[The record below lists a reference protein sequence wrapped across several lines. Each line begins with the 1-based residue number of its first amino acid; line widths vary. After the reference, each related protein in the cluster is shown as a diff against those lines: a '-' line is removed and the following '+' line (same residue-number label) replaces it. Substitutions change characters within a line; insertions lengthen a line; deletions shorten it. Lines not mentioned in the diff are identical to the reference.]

1 MGIETNLEDMLR
13 KERDLSEQVEE
24 FTVTVQKFKRGS
36 VVCDFK
42 VNYILKE
49 AYIAIPFAI
58 KPSNITTALGNNFK
72 FKKGI
77 LFQRFLIAGGSFNA
91 SSPVDHCAAK
101 GCSHKCNYDYDLED
115 YLCTCPP
122 SLQLAS
128 DSRICVE
135 VGEETSSRLPEIVVN
150 VVPSDCLWS
159 SWSDWS
165 VCSVECGKGK
175 RERKRTIEIPERNGG
190 SCLGRNQEFEE
201 CEEICQGTTE
211 VSEVEIITAA
221 PTETPT
227 GSDGATEA
235 STVAETDMDIAAEN
249 RDVERSTETVGST
262 TVTEEVEKEATTE
275 AVEQGEEQF
284 PEEVKPLTDDV
295 SAATTEEVA
304 TESPTEAETVK
315 IIFPLPEDPTETTT
329 EFGIKLGPVTEQTD
343 AAMTTEAID
352 ESMETDMEVTTEK
365 QMEEETKTEITT
377 VTIDGKID
385 IATSTLRSVSVT
397 SEDAITTLTTSE
409 ATTLV
414 EKETESVENVDVDEI
429 VVTEEEQTTVAT
441 TVAETTAAPKETED
455 EPSKRPRL
463 EDEAV
468 EVETTTTDETTTT
481 GKVIE
486 TEVSSTEEPVKP
498 TTVIDTEI
506 STTEEPSKPTTV
518 SDITEVET
526 EVITTEE
533 PVKPTTVSEVETEA
547 STTEEPVKPSTT
559 EPTDTTDHEQ
569 TTIVGISSVDER
581 TTTEK
586 VMDTMDETFTTE
598 KVMEATTEVIPSKRP
613 RLEDEAVEVETEKAM
628 VTDETSTTT
637 EKVLEAV
644 DETTTVMYTVDETT
658 TTVME
663 VTTTEKVMEAV
674 DVSSTSTEATDETT
688 TMGKIMEDETTTMKD
703 MLTTVEVVAISESD
717 DDMTVVTTL
726 RPRLDEEA
734 FADST
739 TVQPVQDDQMFLCQP
754 GQTGDDSGDIPMNCE
769 HVSGDQEK
777 SVMLLIPTD
786 VIGDRINRLFD
797 KNVKIVVRDFMLM
810 DRSPRRL

>member
-221 PTETPT
+221 PTETPS

-262 TVTEEVEKEATTE
+262 TVTE

-329 EFGIKLGPVTEQTD
+329 EFGIKLVPVTEQTD

-352 ESMETDMEVTTEK
+352 ESMETDMAVTTE
-365 QMEEETKTEITT
+365 
-377 VTIDGKID
+377 
-385 IATSTLRSVSVT
+385 
-397 SEDAITTLTTSE
+397 
-409 ATTLV
+409 
-414 EKETESVENVDVDEI
+414 
-429 VVTEEEQTTVAT
+429 
-441 TVAETTAAPKETED
+441 
-455 EPSKRPRL
+455 
-463 EDEAV
+463 
-468 EVETTTTDETTTT
+468 
-481 GKVIE
+481 
-486 TEVSSTEEPVKP
+486 
-498 TTVIDTEI
+498 
-506 STTEEPSKPTTV
+506 
-518 SDITEVET
+518 
-526 EVITTEE
+526 
-533 PVKPTTVSEVETEA
+533 
-547 STTEEPVKPSTT
+547 
-559 EPTDTTDHEQ
+559 
-569 TTIVGISSVDER
+569 
-581 TTTEK
+581 
-586 VMDTMDETFTTE
+586 
-598 KVMEATTEVIPSKRP
+598 
-613 RLEDEAVEVETEKAM
+613 
-628 VTDETSTTT
+628 
-637 EKVLEAV
+637 
-644 DETTTVMYTVDETT
+644 
-658 TTVME
+658 
-663 VTTTEKVMEAV
+663 
-674 DVSSTSTEATDETT
+674 
-688 TMGKIMEDETTTMKD
+688 
-703 MLTTVEVVAISESD
+703 
-717 DDMTVVTTL
+717 
-726 RPRLDEEA
+726 
-734 FADST
+734 
-739 TVQPVQDDQMFLCQP
+739 
-754 GQTGDDSGDIPMNCE
+754 
-769 HVSGDQEK
+769 
-777 SVMLLIPTD
+777 
-786 VIGDRINRLFD
+786 
-797 KNVKIVVRDFMLM
+797 
-810 DRSPRRL
+810 